1 MAKQKIDKNYLDF
14 IPVKNPEI
22 KYETR
27 VINMQNIFIVADM
40 PDQTCLLRRMKL
52 QERRKL

>member
-22 KYETR
+22 KYETNEQGKHYR
-27 VINMQNIFIVADM
+27 LHSLGRF
-40 PDQTCLLRRMKL
+40 L
-52 QERRKL
+52 

>member
-1 MAKQKIDKNYLDF
+1 MKQG
-14 IPVKNPEI
+14 V
-22 KYETR
+22 T
-27 VINMQNIFIVADM
+27 NMQNILIVVDM

>member
-22 KYETR
+22 KYETNDYPLGR
-27 VINMQNIFIVADM
+27 ILQQNRPEIF
-40 PDQTCLLRRMKL
+40 PPSKSKFHRP
-52 QERRKL
+52 

>member
-22 KYETR
+22 KYET
-27 VINMQNIFIVADM
+27 NDKGNITVFIRWDSSTKSPRNFSTV
-40 PDQTCLLRRMKL
+40 QK
-52 QERRKL
+52 

>member
-22 KYETR
+22 KYETKEILPFSF
-27 VINMQNIFIVADM
+27 VGKVSL
-40 PDQTCLLRRMKL
+40 TKSLRNFFTVQK
-52 QERRKL
+52 